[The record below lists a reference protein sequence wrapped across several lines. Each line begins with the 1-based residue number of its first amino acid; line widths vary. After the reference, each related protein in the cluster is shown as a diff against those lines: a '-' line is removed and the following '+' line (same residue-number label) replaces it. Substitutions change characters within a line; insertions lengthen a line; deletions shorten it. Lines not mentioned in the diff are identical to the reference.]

1 MKDDID
7 VLPDRAPVLPS
18 RRRRPAMNLSTRR
31 TLTATVAAVAAAA
44 VVAVWAS
51 GAGTEEQVAAPSG
64 TENADDVGATRQ
76 QLLDGWA
83 EDGLGGVAVAIADG
97 DEEPHVLAAGTDGP
111 GGGSLTP
118 DAEFRVGSVT
128 KTFVAVMVL
137 QAIDESDIGLDDL
150 VTRHVPDATIASG
163 VTIRQLLAHR
173 SGLPEH
179 ADGELG
185 PAVLADP
192 TRTWTPEDVL
202 ALVAD
207 QPRDFPPGERFAYS
221 NTNYIIAGVLLER
234 LTGQSLADNLRSR
247 ITDRL
252 GLDATYFAPDT
263 RREPIGGF
271 SSSLPGGDTEAA
283 PYRAHETAVGAAGAL
298 VSSARDLATFLRALA
313 HGELLADDIYA
324 EMVSGLPAEGHSLGV
339 FAADPP
345 SETGIS
351 NAGALPGFTAYM
363 QYDPATGD
371 TFVLLLNDDTRSPE
385 HLAEALLAGVA

>member
-1 MKDDID
+1 
-7 VLPDRAPVLPS
+7 
-18 RRRRPAMNLSTRR
+18 MNLSTRR
-31 TLTATVAAVAAAA
+31 TYNATVAAVAAA
-44 VVAVWAS
+44 VVLTACAS
-51 GAGTEEQVAAPSG
+51 GPGTEERVAASSD
-64 TENADDVGATRQ
+64 TEKADNVGATRQ
-76 QLLDGWA
+76 QLLNAWAKDGR
-83 EDGLGGVAVAIADG
+83 GGVAVAIG
-97 DEEPHVLAAGTDGP
+97 DRDEKPHVLAAGTDGP

-118 DAEFRVGSVT
+118 DAEFRVGSLT

-137 QAIDESDIGLDDL
+137 QALDEKEIGLDDL
-150 VTRHVPDATIASG
+150 VTRHAPDLAIAEG
-163 VTIRQLLAHR
+163 ITIRQLLAHR
-173 SGLPEH
+173 SGLPEYT
-179 ADGELG
+179 DGELA
-185 PAVLADP
+185 PAVQANP

-221 NTNYIIAGVLLER
+221 NTNYIVAGVLLER

-247 ITDRL
+247 IVDRL
-252 GLDATYFAPDT
+252 NLGATYFSPDI

-271 SSSLPGGDTEAA
+271 SSSLPGGDTEAV
-283 PYRAHETAVGAAGAL
+283 PYRALETSAGAAGAL
-298 VSSARDLATFLRALA
+298 VSSAPDLATFLRALA
-313 HGELLADDIYA
+313 HGELLADDSYA

-351 NAGALPGFTAYM
+351 NSGAIPGFTAYM

-385 HLAEALLAGVA
+385 HLAEALLSTVRAA